1 MTTKNLLND
10 LPAEKYGPAGF
21 RHHGYGNGKS
31 APARMGDIAV
41 LVRECNADDGWPT
54 GVCELWSCDN
64 LTGLSALNAH
74 IAERA
79 ESMGLGYTTQIT
91 DSRSIMKRWWET
103 VLPASARPGK
113 RGAAAF
119 RKVNKADWSAR
130 LACQSF

>member
-10 LPAEKYGPAGF
+10 LPAELYGAAGF
-21 RHHGYGNGKS
+21 RHHGYGNGKA

-41 LVRECNADDGWPT
+41 LVRECNGDDGWPT
-54 GVCELWSCDN
+54 GVCQLWSCDN

-74 IAERA
+74 IDEIYSEKR
-79 ESMGLGYTTQIT
+79 EGYSTQIT
-91 DSRSIMKRWWET
+91 DSAKVMRRWWEA

-119 RKVNKADWSAR
+119 KKVNKADWSSR
-130 LACQSF
+130 LPE